1 MMYKVQLSIDAEK
14 VFAKSDKVLAKK
26 LAKCFKNLE
35 NSPRSHPNIKPLK
48 GSYSGYYRYRVGD
61 YRVVYSIEDEVVVV
75 NVILIA
81 HRSKVYE

>member
-1 MMYKVQLSIDAEK
+1 MYEVRLSLSAEK
-14 VFAKSDKVLAKK
+14 VFAKCNKALAKK
-26 LAKCFKNLE
+26 LARCFSNLE

-61 YRVVYSIEDEVVVV
+61 YRVVYSIEDELIVV